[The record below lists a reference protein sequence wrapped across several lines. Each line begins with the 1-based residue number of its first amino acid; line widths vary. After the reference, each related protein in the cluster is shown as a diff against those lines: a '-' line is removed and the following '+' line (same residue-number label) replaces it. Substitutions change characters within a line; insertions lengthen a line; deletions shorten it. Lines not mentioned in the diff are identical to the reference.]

1 MNAPHPTGGK
11 PERALSE
18 LSTPELLDALASG
31 RCDSATFLRSMRG
44 PIGPDSTGNWEVLSL
59 LDQYYRRGKIPK
71 ELFQEVRIGL
81 AQFALG
87 LHVEDPVPR
96 SQASIAPVAQP
107 SPSVAPP
114 PPPPQQVAPPQVP
127 PPQVA
132 PPVPPP
138 RAAQPHVAEP
148 QVRAAGLPSASAVT
162 APARPREAPA
172 EVRTSSAPEAVREIG
187 VGDVLRSRY
196 RIVGV
201 LGQGGLGTVYEADD
215 NYRLDIPPSGQG
227 VAIKVLHA
235 SVTRR
240 AELFAELR
248 REFQHL
254 QSLSHPNIVRA
265 FEFDRDGSVAFFTM
279 ELLNGSLLSQLLLAR
294 NHARLDRTEAW
305 AIVRDVGSAI
315 AHAHSRHVVHGDI
328 NPQNIFITQR
338 GNVRVLDFG
347 ASHALSNAGAAGEIH
362 ATSFATPGY
371 ASCQVLEGGRP
382 DARDDVFA
390 LACVT
395 YLLLSG
401 EHPFKNHTA
410 TEARL
415 RGIKPKRLSELHGRQ
430 WSALRTGLHWD
441 REKRPSDVA
450 AWLQALD
457 VTAAAPQL
465 RSLGELTYQP
475 LPPRGKFG
483 FALGAAAVALVVL
496 AAGFWVATH
505 YSEVSTRIASL
516 VDNASSHRSA
526 EPVVEPAP
534 DSAAP
539 PDLSGLSNKPRA
551 PATTVATRA
560 APIAAAQTPPAPT
573 PPAPSPT
580 PTSVARVPA
589 APAPVAPT
597 SVAPAAVAADP
608 VAAAPAASSSVA
620 SSPVTSRP
628 GAARAAVSQI
638 ELAADTVDV
647 PFNEPS
653 ASVLVHRKGNL
664 RDRVGFTWWTESGT
678 AKPVTDFAPVLPHV
692 EYFDEGKATVTLSI
706 RLANTA
712 RAQDKSFYVVIDQH
726 EDDAKLGPRALTM
739 ITLPGNQSAK

>member
-1 MNAPHPTGGK
+1 MNAPQPTGGK
-11 PERALSE
+11 PERPLSE

-44 PIGPDSTGNWEVLSL
+44 PIGPDSAGNWEVLSL

-114 PPPPQQVAPPQVP
+114 SAPPPQVST
-127 PPQVA
+127 PQVA

-138 RAAQPHVAEP
+138 RAAQPHVAAP
-148 QVRAAGLPSASAVT
+148 PVQAPGLPSTSAVT

-172 EVRTSSAPEAVREIG
+172 EVRTSSAPEAAREIG
-187 VGDVLRSRY
+187 VGDVLRNRY

-235 SVTRR
+235 SVTKR

-294 NHARLDRTEAW
+294 NHARLDRAEAW

-347 ASHALSNAGAAGEIH
+347 ASHALSTAGAAGEIH

-371 ASCQVLEGGRP
+371 ASCQVLEGARP

-390 LACVT
+390 LACVA

-410 TEARL
+410 TEARV
-415 RGIKPKRLSELHGRQ
+415 RGIKPKRLGELHGRQ
-430 WSALRTGLHWD
+430 WRALRTALHWD

-457 VTAAAPQL
+457 VTGAAPQL
-465 RSLGELTYQP
+465 RALGELTYQP
-475 LPPRGKFG
+475 MPPRGRFG
-483 FALGAAAVALVVL
+483 FALGVTAAALVVL
-496 AAGFWVATH
+496 AAGFWAATH
-505 YSEVSTRIASL
+505 YNELSTGIASL

-534 DSAAP
+534 DLAAP
-539 PDLSGLSNKPRA
+539 PDLSGLSNTPRA
-551 PATTVATRA
+551 PSTPVTTRA
-560 APIAAAQTPPAPT
+560 APLAAAQTPPAPT
-573 PPAPSPT
+573 PT
-580 PTSVARVPA
+580 
-589 APAPVAPT
+589 PVAAT
-597 SVAPAAVAADP
+597 P
-608 VAAAPAASSSVA
+608 VAAAPAAASSVA